1 MSLYAVI
8 RDDLVESVHEWDGR
22 SSWVTPSG
30 TRLRGPVP
38 AGCTRG
44 WILSADGLGVEP
56 PPPPPTI
63 ETARAAALTE
73 VAALAGQRRSADA
86 VVDGVPHH
94 SDDTARTE
102 WVYLAVGTLAQVGL
116 GLLAAQGDPEAAAV
130 LAALPPPAPATY
142 YAADGTEQRLTSAAQ
157 VLGRYLGLLGVG
169 VARREQ
175 ALAATV
181 AVREATTVDE
191 LETALDRYRRA
202 A

>member
-73 VAALAGQRRSADA
+73 VAALAASRQAAGVLVEGVGVLGVHPDAERSWASLHGRVAVALRRGEDPDRVVFPVVFPGVDKAYVTLRTLEEADA
-86 VVDGVPHH
+86 VY
-94 SDDTARTE
+94 AELYR
-102 WVYLAVGTLAQVGL
+102 VGAERQ
-116 GLLAAQGDPEAAAV
+116 AQGEAAA
-130 LAALPPPAPATY
+130 
-142 YAADGTEQRLTSAAQ
+142 
-157 VLGRYLGLLGVG
+157 YLV
-169 VARREQ
+169 RR
-175 ALAATV
+175 AATV
-181 AVREATTVDE
+181 EEIGVV
-191 LETALDRYRRA
+191 LDGYRGPGGDVPGRPLPPS
-202 A
+202 